1 VKSLRFQGIAC
12 GSSFVISLFD
22 PKKELVTLGG
32 EIWTGAVRR
41 LRGLDR
47 FEKSERVAAAHAVIV
62 VSAFFDAV
70 ADTRLPFKIKDAQ
83 IDKANQTRLAG
94 GAGQGGRLSEV
105 VDGLLHTGIP
115 LPSPERP
122 YEAVLAELE
131 QYYRGLSGNLVAF
144 LSGLSVWEALSDTER
159 ETATTALL
167 EEAPDQAIDRYK
179 ESFHQLCVEM
189 PEVTYWANFVD
200 HQATRYSVRQIENG
214 LLRLETL
221 IRELSSGREPDD
233 RRHALSRYYRAQ
245 LARPILSAGDVPAG
259 ISIPT
264 LEQGYITPGF
274 RAAAVQNYI
283 DLASEDWW
291 ERQSARDDL
300 EDFLVGHLTS
310 LAAAQMPLLVL
321 GQPGSGK
328 SVLTRILAARLP
340 ASEFLVIRVVL
351 REVPADADLQAHI
364 EYAIRA
370 STGETLSWPD
380 LARSRGDA
388 LPLLLLDGFDEL
400 LQATGVSQADY
411 LERIAAFQQREAAM
425 GRPLA
430 ALVTTRSAVA
440 DRARCAPGTIAI
452 RLEPFSMQ
460 HVERWVACWN
470 DANAATLVERGL
482 EPVSVEVLM
491 ASPDLASQPLL
502 LMMLALYDAD
512 NNALRQASSSLGR
525 VELYEQLLTRF
536 AEREIRKT
544 GAGMTDEQLAKEVEN
559 ELTRLSVVAFAM
571 FNRGR
576 QWTTVEELNRDL
588 PVLLPSQSPSAPLR
602 VGDLRA
608 QLSHG
613 ERALGRFFFV
623 HQGSATRDG
632 SELRTF
638 EFLHATFGEFLV
650 GWLVARELSH
660 MADVLRVSQNR
671 SRPGEVDDA
680 FLHALLSFI
689 PLTMRGTA
697 VTFLD
702 EQLQQWPTER
712 REVLCEPIIR
722 LFRLSQ
728 DQPRS
733 SEFSAYRPIPATV
746 PAQHA
751 TYSCNL
757 LLLLLMLTDSIR
769 ASDLMQGESSW
780 FIQTADPHRRWRNMA
795 LLWRSQLP
803 SEGWLHLVETVQV
816 ERIITDRRTDVQMRL
831 IRRGAT
837 TWNFDPEWMYWIDF
851 GRRTPTPPH
860 GWQ

>member
-608 QLSHG
+608 ELSHG